1 MLLTKEQIFEA
12 DDLEAE
18 VVEVPEWGG
27 SVKVRGLTG
36 RERDRL
42 EATVA
47 LTNKKGEQ
55 IGTNL
60 DNLRARLCAMSIV
73 DEDGKLMFTSKDDVL
88 QLGRK
93 SAVVVNRI
101 FEVAQRLSGLTEQD
115 VEALTKNSNSDLPED
130 LPTD

>member
-101 FEVAQRLSGLTEQD
+101 FEVAQRLSGLTEKD

-130 LPTD
+130 LPID

>member
-1 MLLTKEQIFEA
+1 MLLTKDQIFAA
-12 DDLEAE
+12 DDLEVE
-18 VVEVPEWGG
+18 VVEVSEWGG
-27 SVKVRGLTG
+27 SVKIRGLTG

-47 LTNKKGEQ
+47 LTDAKGTQ

-60 DNLRARLCAMSIV
+60 DNLRARLCSMAIV
-73 DEDGKLMFTSKDDVL
+73 DDEGKQLFTTKEDVL
-88 QLGRK
+88 NLGRK
-93 SAVVVNRI
+93 SALVLNRL
-101 FEVAQRLSGLTEQD
+101 FEIAQRLSGLTEKD